1 MIFARQIQSFA
12 FDTGL
17 STLFARSRRAY
28 RVIMFHGVGDT
39 HMPVEAFEAN
49 LRWMAER
56 FRVVSLTDVVQG
68 IEQRRTPDA
77 RGEVAL
83 TFDDGLGNHFVH
95 AWPVLRRLGLPA
107 SFFICPELIDA
118 RRWIWNQEARARL
131 KRMAPEA
138 RGEFAQAALRM
149 HTDAIEPMV
158 QRMKQLELADREHAE
173 AVLRARTPEFVPTPL
188 EHEHYDPITWEQ
200 VRALDPSLITI
211 GSHTLSHPILPTI
224 GDDALAHEVKESRRV
239 LEERLGRPVELF
251 CYPNGSHDE
260 RVYAHVSRSYRAAI
274 TTHYGLARPSSDLH
288 RLMRIPAAAHLPL
301 MAWRMHWPN
310 A

>member
-1 MIFARQIQSFA
+1 MIFARQIHLFA
-12 FDTGL
+12 LATGL
-17 STLFARSRRAY
+17 STLAARSRRAY
-28 RVIMFHGVGDT
+28 RVIMFHGVGDA
-39 HMPVEAFEAN
+39 HMPVEDFEAN

-56 FRVVSLTDVVQG
+56 FRVVSLSDVVQG
-68 IEQRRTPDA
+68 IEQGRTPDA

-83 TFDDGLGNHFVH
+83 TFDDGLGNHFEQ

-107 SFFICPELIDA
+107 SFFICPELIDD

-131 KRMAPEA
+131 KRMTPAS
-138 RGEFAQAALRM
+138 RGEFAQAELGLA
-149 HTDAIEPMV
+149 TQAIEPLV
-158 QRMKQLELADREHAE
+158 QRMKQLPLADRQRAE
-173 AVLRARTPEFVPTPL
+173 SALRARTPDFVPTQE

-200 VRALDPSLITI
+200 VRQLDPSLITI

-224 GDDALAHEVKESRRV
+224 DDATLEHEVNESRRV
-239 LEERLGRPVELF
+239 LEARLGRPVDLF

-260 RVYAHVSRSYRAAI
+260 RVYAHVSRTYRAAI
-274 TTHYGLARPSSDLH
+274 TTNYGLARPASDLH
-288 RLMRIPAAAHLPL
+288 RLMRIPAAANLSL